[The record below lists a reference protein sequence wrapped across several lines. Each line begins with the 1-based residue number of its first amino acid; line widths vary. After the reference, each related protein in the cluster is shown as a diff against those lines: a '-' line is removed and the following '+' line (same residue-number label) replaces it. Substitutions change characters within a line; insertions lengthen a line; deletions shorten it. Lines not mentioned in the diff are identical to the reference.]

1 MTSPLAMLAVAAPAP
16 SGRPSGASTPEAGA
30 SRDGDDA
37 SRFSDI
43 MARQRAGQDAAA
55 TAAGT
60 GTPAS
65 PPAAGA
71 NGAGDPAADADGGAM
86 ADGKHDDKTG
96 IAAATPAE
104 LTLVQQALA
113 LATMAA
119 ELQGG
124 TATPSATT
132 GDAAGAGQPLPGQ
145 AAAAAGPWATTPAAA
160 LPAGSDT
167 AGPAASATAD
177 GAQASSQVAANG
189 LPAALP
195 GAATGTPGAAPAA
208 SAQRAGAAPDAVAP
222 SAADVRNAAR
232 QDGEAVSARAAMVD
246 ARTGADSQ
254 PDARAAASGSHDPLH
269 PLDTLKASSAG
280 KDAAAD
286 TRLASGQRDTA
297 PAAPSDMAQA
307 LAGAWQA
314 PAASTGGPAFSAP
327 AIRTPVGQ
335 PQWGAELGGQLVT
348 LTHRAGEDAQTA
360 QLRLDP
366 PDLGP
371 LQVTIK
377 ITDGVAQAS
386 FVSAHAAVRQA
397 LESALPQLQQTL
409 AQAGISLGQTSVS
422 DQGAQAGF
430 GGMQQ
435 GDDRASGQGGNQ
447 NANASADT
455 AGDMVQIA
463 VPTRRAGAGVV
474 DTFA

>member
-16 SGRPSGASTPEAGA
+16 AGRPSGASAPEAGA

-55 TAAGT
+55 TSAGT
-60 GTPAS
+60 GAPAS

-71 NGAGDPAADADGGAM
+71 ADPVADADGGAT

-96 IAAATPAE
+96 VAAATPAE
-104 LTLVQQALA
+104 LTLAQQALA

-124 TATPSATT
+124 GSAATPPSTT
-132 GDAAGAGQPLPGQ
+132 GDASGAGQPLPGQ
-145 AAAAAGPWATTPAAA
+145 PAAAGGTSATTPAAL
-160 LPAGSDT
+160 LPATPGDASQ
-167 AGPAASATAD
+167 AASASTD
-177 GAQASSQVAANG
+177 GARASSQVAANG

-195 GAATGTPGAAPAA
+195 GAGTPGAAPAA
-208 SAQRAGAAPDAVAP
+208 SAHPAGATHDTAAP
-222 SAADVRNAAR
+222 SAVDARNAAR
-232 QDGEAVSARAAMVD
+232 QDEEAVSARAAMVD
-246 ARTGADSQ
+246 TRTGTDSR
-254 PDARAAASGSHDPLH
+254 PDARAQASGSHTPV
-269 PLDTLKASSAG
+269 DTPKALSADKDAVADTSFASS
-280 KDAAAD
+280 
-286 TRLASGQRDTA
+286 RPDTA
-297 PAAPSDMAQA
+297 PVAPSDMAQA

-314 PAASTGGPAFSAP
+314 PAASTGGPASAP

-435 GDDRASGQGGNQ
+435 GNEHASGQGGGQ
-447 NANASADT
+447 TANASADT
-455 AGDMVQIA
+455 AGDVVQIA
-463 VPTRRAGAGVV
+463 VPTRRAGAGIV